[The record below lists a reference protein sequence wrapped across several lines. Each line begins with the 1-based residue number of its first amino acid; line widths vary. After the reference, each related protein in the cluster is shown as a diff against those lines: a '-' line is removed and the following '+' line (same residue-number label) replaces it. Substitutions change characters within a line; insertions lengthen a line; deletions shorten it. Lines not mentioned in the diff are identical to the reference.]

1 MLSKLQSPVIALTTS
16 LITTFTLYVSTLSL
30 IGITA
35 KSNQDTAYVQIQRC
49 PHNFTTDTRYD
60 DQSLQ
65 KSATAYTHTTP
76 FCPAR
81 MATTAQLTNA
91 CVCWTQTPHTKI
103 VQSSNNPHEHQ
114 TSASSKKG
122 AAMYPSPCDP
132 NPTHGRI
139 LTLTKSSSQHCHNV
153 LSQFLCNG
161 QLHIQFC
168 MSSTLF

>member
-65 KSATAYTHTTP
+65 KSATAYTHTRLHSALPEWRQQHSSPTLAYVGLKHP
-76 FCPAR
+76 TR
-81 MATTAQLTNA
+81 RSYNRATTHTSIKLQRLPRREQRCIQARVTP
-91 CVCWTQTPHTKI
+91 TQPMGG
-103 VQSSNNPHEHQ
+103 S
-114 TSASSKKG
+114 
-122 AAMYPSPCDP
+122 
-132 NPTHGRI
+132 
-139 LTLTKSSSQHCHNV
+139 
-153 LSQFLCNG
+153 
-161 QLHIQFC
+161 
-168 MSSTLF
+168 